1 MYAWQGFFMLNDVR
15 ADCSWLLRDIVV
27 QKISRACSRSY
38 KDRTIEMAQ
47 TVSHSLRIF
56 AFFSLYMN
64 LVVRYRVVSQS
75 RQLERRESEIQYIQI
90 TQISRPVAPR
100 AEFIVAWGLFPSQS
114 ACCCQALG
122 LCPYLGHDSTCESD
136 HHRKL
141 SHSSLCCWAAQL
153 VAVSDHSAFVEDS
166 WCT

>member
-1 MYAWQGFFMLNDVR
+1 MLNDVR

-27 QKISRACSRSY
+27 QKISRACSRSC

-47 TVSHSLRIF
+47 TVSYSLRIF

-100 AEFIVAWGLFPSQS
+100 ADL
-114 ACCCQALG
+114 
-122 LCPYLGHDSTCESD
+122 
-136 HHRKL
+136 
-141 SHSSLCCWAAQL
+141 
-153 VAVSDHSAFVEDS
+153 
-166 WCT
+166 